1 MNKQNFSLK
10 FCLKLGKTPKE
21 TFAMLVGVYEDQV
34 LVFTI
39 GSLARFREGRESV
52 FDNLRSGK
60 PVTSVSDENIEKLF
74 KKDRQ
79 LTLCMTA
86 DELHINHESTRQIV
100 TQNLGIRKTCCR
112 FVPHHLTDDHKQER
126 LEASQDFVKR
136 ANVTPNFFN
145 CISQNEFLPEG
156 AAKNA
161 GNVN

>member
-1 MNKQNFSLK
+1 MSSIPIPLK
-10 FCLKLGKTPKE
+10 
-21 TFAMLVGVYEDQV
+21 AHHVGDRSTLNRSSAQTSSRWCGVV
-34 LVFTI
+34 WNVFTI

-145 CISQNEFLPEG
+145 CI
-156 AAKNA
+156 
-161 GNVN
+161 VT